1 MLQEHRPD
9 VFLEGLEAGL
19 WLRFLIASLPVAPLL
34 GSAGDERFFGDPP
47 RRFVGE
53 RSTVETLA
61 ARRALFVA
69 VLVVLDLVIVGVS

>member
-1 MLQEHRPD
+1 M
-9 VFLEGLEAGL
+9 
-19 WLRFLIASLPVAPLL
+19 APLF

-61 ARRALFVA
+61 ARRALLVA